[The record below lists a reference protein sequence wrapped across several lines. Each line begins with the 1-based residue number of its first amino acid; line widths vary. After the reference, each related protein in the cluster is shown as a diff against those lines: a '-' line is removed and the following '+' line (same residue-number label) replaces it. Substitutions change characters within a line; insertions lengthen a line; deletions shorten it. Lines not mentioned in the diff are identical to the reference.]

1 MALVAWDPMVWED
14 ANIVQVDSDA
24 PDNSKAITEIEDWAA
39 ANGFARINES
49 WLRQIFREGQKLYRG
64 ACYRLNEEERSSSSA
79 VCSTNTAAMDNM
91 PVTNHQPNQ
100 TD

>member
-1 MALVAWDPMVWED
+1 MALMNWDPKKWED

-24 PDNSKAITEIEDWAA
+24 SDNSQAITEIEDWAA
-39 ANGFARINES
+39 TNGFARINES
-49 WLRQIFREGQKLYRG
+49 WLRQIFREGQKLFRG
-64 ACYRLNEEERSSSSA
+64 VCYRLNEEERSSSAA
-79 VCSTNTAAMDNM
+79 VCSANAAAMDKM